1 MAEAKSQPI
10 KQQAT
15 TKKVSRTPQSF
26 MPRIALKEAVTVA
39 NALRDDFAG
48 ADATPIDLA
57 QSLGRS
63 PSSSAWQFLT
73 GATVAYGLTTGA
85 YNASTISLTPRG
97 QKLTMPTDEGEDQ
110 QALFEAALAPD
121 VPKAFYEK
129 YDRNKFPSEVIA
141 KNVLAQL
148 GVPRDRVDEALKI
161 IVDNAK
167 LVGILKEVSGNTYV
181 QLRRTANTNIGSV
194 PEQENEEDAEDTNA
208 DEADQADTAS
218 SPNVPPQDTPS
229 APPVHQKPKPIF
241 IAHGKDKKPLEQ
253 LKVIL
258 DQFKIPYRVAVDE
271 PHAGRPISEKVR
283 SLMNECGSAIVVF
296 TSSGESTD
304 PEKGTVANLNVVFEL
319 GAASVL
325 YGDKIIIFKEK
336 DLSLP
341 SDFSDL
347 GHISFD
353 KDSLDAKAL
362 DLLKELI
369 SMGFVQVLP
378 AA

>member
-1 MAEAKSQPI
+1 MTEI
-10 KQQAT
+10 KPEQTTQQSVN
-15 TKKVSRTPQSF
+15 KKISRTPQSF
-26 MPRIALKEAVTVA
+26 MPRVALKEAVTLA

-73 GATVAYGLTTGA
+73 GAAVAYGLTTGA
-85 YNASTISLTPRG
+85 YNAATISLTPRG
-97 QKLTMPTDEGEDQ
+97 QKLTMPTDEGADG
-110 QALFEAALAPD
+110 QALFEAALTPD
-121 VPKAFYEK
+121 APKAFYEK
-129 YDRNKFPSEVIA
+129 YDRNKFPSEIIA

-161 IVDNAK
+161 IIDNANQ
-167 LVGILKEVSGNTYV
+167 VGILKEVRGNQYI
-181 QLRRTANTNIGSV
+181 QLRGMSGMNSAIAATESQDDNIDTD
-194 PEQENEEDAEDTNA
+194 ELNEADTLSTNA
-208 DEADQADTAS
+208 KSA
-218 SPNVPPQDTPS
+218 PLDTP
-229 APPVHQKPKPIF
+229 QRPKPIF

-271 PHAGRPISEKVR
+271 PHAGRPISDKVR
-283 SLMNECGSAIVVF
+283 SLMNECGSAIVIF
-296 TSSGESTD
+296 TSSGEPAD
-304 PEKGTVANLNVVFEL
+304 PEKGAVANLNVVFEL

-336 DLSLP
+336 DLELP

-347 GHISFD
+347 GHISFN
-353 KDSLDAKAL
+353 KDNLDAKAL

>member
-1 MAEAKSQPI
+1 MAEAKP
-10 KQQAT
+10 QQNAQQSSN
-15 TKKVSRTPQSF
+15 KKISRTPQSF
-26 MPRIALKEAVTVA
+26 MPRIALKEVVAVA

-73 GATVAYGLTTGA
+73 GAAVAYGLTTGA

-97 QKLTMPTDEGEDQ
+97 QKLTMPTDEGEDMA
-110 QALFEAALAPD
+110 ALFEAALAPD

-161 IVDNAK
+161 IVDNAN
-167 LVGILKEVSGNTYV
+167 LVGILKEVSGNQYI
-181 QLRRTANTNIGSV
+181 QLRRAAGPATSAASD
-194 PEQENEEDAEDTNA
+194 PLEENKSNDA
-208 DEADQADTAS
+208 DEDEVTET
-218 SPNVPPQDTPS
+218 DTPLS
-229 APPVHQKPKPIF
+229 DETPPPNTPPTSPAQKPKPIF
-241 IAHGKDKKPLEQ
+241 IAHGKDQKPLEQ
-253 LKVIL
+253 LKAIL

-283 SLMNECGSAIVVF
+283 SLMNECGSAIVIF
-296 TSSGESTD
+296 TAGGEPAD
-304 PEKGTVANLNVVFEL
+304 PEKGAVANLNVVFEL

-336 DLSLP
+336 NLALP

-347 GHISFD
+347 GHISFE